1 MTDCNAEWE
10 NNWWTESMDSKN
22 PQNNKA
28 FCRSLRISMGLGFG
42 HMLILA
48 MWLAGLIAA
57 AVIAGKRSRGGPGI
71 GRTLQVST
79 GWLLSGWPISVAEK
93 AKPR

>member
-1 MTDCNAEWE
+1 
-10 NNWWTESMDSKN
+10 MDSKN
-22 PQNNKA
+22 PQSNKA
-28 FCRSLRISMGLGFG
+28 FCRSLRVSMGLGYS
-42 HMLILA
+42 HMLVLTL
-48 MWLAGLIAA
+48 WLAGLIGV
-57 AVIAGKRSRGGPGI
+57 AVLSGKRSMGGPGV